1 MSLYQALKNTTTECT
16 APYKHWIIDQPLS
29 KDVIAEVTGTPI
41 PDGNRS
47 HDGTRA
53 ADNGGGGVDGKLR
66 CYIGRDNVHEFPA
79 IQRLIH
85 DLLSVDTIQLV
96 ESMIERDLSDAYLR
110 VEVIADRTGFW
121 LKPHKDIK
129 EKLMSMLL
137 YINPFGESEELG
149 TDLYDRKLNVVK
161 TVPYRNNLGYMFA
174 PGDNTWH
181 GLEKKEIQK
190 ERRSMLINYVTFET
204 DWKLPDTK
212 RQRAAA

>member
-1 MSLYQALKNTTTECT
+1 MSLNQALKNTTTEFT
-16 APYKHWIIDQPLS
+16 DPYKHWIIDKPLS
-29 KDVIAEVTGTPI
+29 KGVIAEVAGTPI
-41 PDGNRS
+41 PTGDRT

-53 ADNGGGGVDGKLR
+53 ADNGGGGIDGKLR

-79 IQRLIH
+79 IHQLIH
-85 DLLSVDTIQLV
+85 DLMSVDTIQLV
-96 ESMIERDLSDAYLR
+96 ESMIGRDLTDAYLR
-110 VEVIADRTGFW
+110 VEVIADREGFW

-149 TDLYDRKLNVVK
+149 TDIYDGKLNVIK
-161 TVPYRNNLGYMFA
+161 TIPYRNNLGYMFA

>member
-1 MSLYQALKNTTTECT
+1 MSLYHALKNTTSEFT
-16 APYKHWIIDQPLS
+16 APYKHWEIDQPFS
-29 KDVIAEVTGTPI
+29 KDIIAEVVGTPI
-41 PDGNRS
+41 PTVSRA

-66 CYIGRDNVHEFPA
+66 CYIGRDNINEFPA
-79 IQRLIH
+79 IEHLVD
-85 DLLSVDTIQLV
+85 DLMSVETIQLV

-149 TDLYDRKLNVVK
+149 TDIYDDNLKIVK
-161 TVPYRNNLGYMFA
+161 TIPFRNNFGYMFA
-174 PGDNTWH
+174 PGAKTWH